1 MLDREPVKAPSLA
14 SSRPERLERQKFYA
28 PIQIVRLPNGCNQ
41 FQIID
46 ESADRYAQLGARK
59 SRRRTESL
67 LVADVR
73 LRPTGVR
80 LGLLGHGSV
89 GVLDPADRNRP
100 VAPHGPVGQ

>member
-46 ESADRYAQLGARK
+46 ESADRYAQLVRVNHAAERNPF
-59 SRRRTESL
+59 SL
-67 LVADVR
+67 
-73 LRPTGVR
+73 PTCGFGQQVF
-80 LGLLGHGSV
+80 
-89 GVLDPADRNRP
+89 VLAY
-100 VAPHGPVGQ
+100 